1 MRYKPP
7 KIYRWKCTALRLTF
21 TLMVSYFG
29 KYILFRRHLVSLNER
44 IPGKGSVWKLEAK
57 IHHHGQHSLLFCWKD
72 IGHICRPNNP
82 RWMKYLSTC
91 TEKGKIMNAPVKS
104 EVTVHP
110 SIFLLQCGYF
120 RAGMRYILIM
130 MVVLDLYDTG
140 VNTFSSDMQI
150 YISKYFIRGTK

>member
-1 MRYKPP
+1 
-7 KIYRWKCTALRLTF
+7 
-21 TLMVSYFG
+21 
-29 KYILFRRHLVSLNER
+29 
-44 IPGKGSVWKLEAK
+44 
-57 IHHHGQHSLLFCWKD
+57 
-72 IGHICRPNNP
+72 
-82 RWMKYLSTC
+82 MKYLSTC
-91 TEKGKIMNAPVKS
+91 TEKGKITNAPVKS

-140 VNTFSSDMQI
+140 VNKFSSDMQV